1 MFTEIAI
8 NTITATLIVFYTWRE
23 FVRNIKNIRIE
34 FEHLNYIELNNTLI

>member
-1 MFTEIAI
+1 MFTEIPI